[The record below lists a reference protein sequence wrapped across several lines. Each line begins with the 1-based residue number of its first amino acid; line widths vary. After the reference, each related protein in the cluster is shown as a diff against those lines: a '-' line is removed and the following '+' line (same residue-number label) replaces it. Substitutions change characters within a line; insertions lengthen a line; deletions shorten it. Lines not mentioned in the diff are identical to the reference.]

1 MIGHTFKDLLKAG
14 MLVKPRTI
22 RQVDSQETTE
32 YL

>member
-1 MIGHTFKDLLKAG
+1 MIGHTFKDLLKAW

-22 RQVDSQETTE
+22 QVDSQETTE